1 MWRKYQLTKHI
12 AKCNHPYSKFST
24 GDKNSLANPNLRK
37 MLHNFYFLL
46 KYNKI
51 NFDNPTL
58 GKLQKCDKF

>member
-37 MLHNFYFLL
+37 MLHNFYA
-46 KYNKI
+46 
-51 NFDNPTL
+51 
-58 GKLQKCDKF
+58 